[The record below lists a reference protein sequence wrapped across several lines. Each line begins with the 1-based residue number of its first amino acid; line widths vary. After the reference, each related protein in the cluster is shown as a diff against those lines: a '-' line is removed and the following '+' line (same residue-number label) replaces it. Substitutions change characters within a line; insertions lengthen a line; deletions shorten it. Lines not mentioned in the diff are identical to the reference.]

1 MPLPQEEFEKRF
13 FAFLMNDWV
22 HMERRVASLD
32 AKVTLM
38 LSILSVLI
46 GLVIYGLV
54 SST

>member
-1 MPLPQEEFEKRF
+1 MPPQEEFERRF
-13 FAFLMNDWV
+13 FNFLMNDWV
-22 HMERRVASLD
+22 HMERRVARLD

-54 SST
+54 GGA